1 MKVWSTALAASM
13 TLFAAIAGVGVTP
26 AMAQAKF
33 DKPIKLLVGFAPGGT
48 ADIIARVVAEKMTTS
63 IGQPVVVE
71 NRPGAIGRITADA
84 VKAAAPDGTTIM
96 VMPIGPMAVVP
107 HVYKDISYDPI
118 KDFTPIALGATFQFA
133 IAAGPASGAKTW
145 AEFVTWAKANPSKAG
160 YATSGAGSLPHFFGV
175 LLGRGIGVE
184 MIHVP
189 YKGSAAYLNDLL
201 GGQVPAAIDAIADL
215 SELHR
220 AGKVKVLAS
229 SGAKNDYVLAL
240 WLVCAVCFAGL
251 AAQGQR
257 LRDALCLGAAVGLAM
272 LTKATAYL
280 FLPWLRGRIL
290 PTLQRFAVGQS
301 PVSAQGRRAGGLGT
315 HSRYPRADIRAARGN
330 PGSAGVQ
337 LRDQSDWRGPR
348 VRRRPGEGE
357 VGQVSQCCRNRS
369 YHRVL
374 RLLDQ
379 SPAHQYFGLMPAAS
393 LPGGYNKMIP
403 A

>member
-229 SGAKNDYVLAL
+229 SGAARSTALPDVPTFNELGVAGVEAMGWFGFFAPAKTPKPIVDALNAAINGALKSPDVAEKLSKLGMDPATGTPEQFAKVLADDYAK
-240 WLVCAVCFAGL
+240 WGPIV
-251 AAQGQR
+251 
-257 LRDALCLGAAVGLAM
+257 
-272 LTKATAYL
+272 KASG
-280 FLPWLRGRIL
+280 FKP
-290 PTLQRFAVGQS
+290 
-301 PVSAQGRRAGGLGT
+301 
-315 HSRYPRADIRAARGN
+315 
-330 PGSAGVQ
+330 
-337 LRDQSDWRGPR
+337 
-348 VRRRPGEGE
+348 E
-357 VGQVSQCCRNRS
+357 
-369 YHRVL
+369 
-374 RLLDQ
+374 
-379 SPAHQYFGLMPAAS
+379 
-393 LPGGYNKMIP
+393 
-403 A
+403 